1 MRICSVPLSFLKQ
14 HYIQF
19 INCYPIKDRKNHL
32 VLDLIAKLFW
42 VLTLTPYI
50 TQLVMLVL
58 KMRTLMHNWS
68 LCNYFRQ
75 TEENKQCWLKH
86 TWWEV
91 ASPQASWPKY
101 GLRRWEPRHLL
112 QIAFMTS
119 HRLKG
124 ETPMCLKAEGENIPW
139 GQKAEEPTME
149 LDSAIACKSICYL
162 VSQGK
167 NSMRKSENE
176 RAYGTTHTHKQHW
189 AYPIKLQSNRQQ
201 VTNRKKKPY
210 YGRGIFFPYC
220 NLLCRGSGRLQRNA
234 DSHCYRKRTAHTC
247 SKTQSNRISS
257 LNYRS
262 SVVALS
268 LSPSS
273 YATVTSVFVIKAHKV
288 LWIPIAPK
296 KVLWIPKTQD
306 VCISA
311 QL

>member
-1 MRICSVPLSFLKQ
+1 MLTEAHIMGSSITTGKLTKVW
-14 HYIQF
+14 
-19 INCYPIKDRKNHL
+19 
-32 VLDLIAKLFW
+32 AKE
-42 VLTLTPYI
+42 
-50 TQLVMLVL
+50 
-58 KMRTLMHNWS
+58 MRTKALATNCIHD
-68 LCNYFRQ
+68 FPQ
-75 TEENKQCWLKH
+75 TE
-86 TWWEV
+86 
-91 ASPQASWPKY
+91 
-101 GLRRWEPRHLL
+101 RWN
-112 QIAFMTS
+112 
-119 HRLKG
+119 
-124 ETPMCLKAEGENIPW
+124 PMCLKAEGENIPW

-234 DSHCYRKRTAHTC
+234 DSHCYTKRTAHTC

-273 YATVTSVFVIKAHKV
+273 YATVTSDFVIKAHKV
-288 LWIPIAPK
+288 LCIPIAPK
-296 KVLWIPKTQD
+296 KVLWIPKTQHMYLSTALRSPEAGMQWLSHD
-306 VCISA
+306 TEIPASGQFLPFPVI
-311 QL
+311 LV